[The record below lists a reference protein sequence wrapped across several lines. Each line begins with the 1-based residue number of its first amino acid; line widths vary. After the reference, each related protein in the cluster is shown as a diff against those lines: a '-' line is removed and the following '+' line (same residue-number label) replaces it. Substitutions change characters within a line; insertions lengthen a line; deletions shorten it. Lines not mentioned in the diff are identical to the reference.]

1 MIQVTYQKKDGTI
14 LNRIRNTSLN
24 YNIGDITSMGWKIL
38 DIEYNYNGKYYSKY
52 DYDKMMMNDKKKQQR
67 IKRLKFNFKK
77 SIITLLNYLIGLII
91 INFIYNI

>member
-52 DYDKMMMNDKKKQQR
+52 DYDKKMMNDKKKQQR

>member
-14 LNRIRNTSLN
+14 LNRIRNTALD

-52 DYDKMMMNDKKKQQR
+52 EYDKMMMNDKKKQQK

-91 INFIYNI
+91 INLIYNI

>member
-14 LNRIRNTSLN
+14 LNRIRNTSVP

-52 DYDKMMMNDKKKQQR
+52 DYEKMMMNDKRKQQK

-77 SIITLLNYLIGLII
+77 SIITLLNYMIGLLI
-91 INFIYNI
+91 INLINNI

>member
-52 DYDKMMMNDKKKQQR
+52 DYDKMMMNDKKKKQR

-91 INFIYNI
+91 INLIYNK

>member
-14 LNRIRNTSLN
+14 LNRIRNTSVP

-52 DYDKMMMNDKKKQQR
+52 DYEKMMMNHKRKQQK

-77 SIITLLNYLIGLII
+77 SIITLLNYMIGLLI
-91 INFIYNI
+91 INLINNI